1 MTLRAPLDR
10 LKEAAVFKSRY
21 NNYHLGRG
29 VQCVQS
35 VLQHSTKSVSASSQ
49 FECVVCMAL
58 TRRDASAGVA
68 SGQAHAQDET
78 TDPQDGG
85 GDGPTGQQ
93 QQPMEQ
99 NRVIPLQV
107 WRYVNHVSL
116 VDYGDDALSCSIT
129 AAIRAV
135 DWATY
140 GYRLQL
146 SLCAP
151 PPHCE
156 AQQQQQ
162 GYSSSPRWELHCT
175 RPDPCELLQS
185 DLHGV
190 VLLVDLIGP
199 RGTYCR
205 LGCRTEGH
213 DSTDLIGCC
222 FMLSY
227 HVNITS

>member
-1 MTLRAPLDR
+1 M
-10 LKEAAVFKSRY
+10 EAAVFKSRY
-21 NNYHLGRG
+21 NNYFLGRDR
-29 VQCVQS
+29 VQCVES

-49 FECVVCMAL
+49 FESVVCMAL

-68 SGQAHAQDET
+68 SGQAQTQDET
-78 TDPQDGG
+78 MDPQDGG
-85 GDGPTGQQ
+85 GGDGQQ
-93 QQPMEQ
+93 QQPLEQ

-146 SLCAP
+146 SLCAS

-156 AQQQQQ
+156 TQQQ
-162 GYSSSPRWELHCT
+162 GYSYNSSPRWELYCT

-190 VLLVDLIGP
+190 VLLVNLIGP
-199 RGTYCR
+199 RGTYCTVGSVA
-205 LGCRTEGH
+205 LL
-213 DSTDLIGCC
+213 STDLI
-222 FMLSY
+222 
-227 HVNITS
+227 

>member
-1 MTLRAPLDR
+1 M
-10 LKEAAVFKSRY
+10 EAAVFKSRY
-21 NNYHLGRG
+21 NNYYLGRG
-29 VQCVQS
+29 VQCVES

-68 SGQAHAQDET
+68 SGQAQDET

-85 GDGPTGQQ
+85 GGGGDGGQQ
-93 QQPMEQ
+93 QQPLEQ

-151 PPHCE
+151 PLHCE
-156 AQQQQQ
+156 AQQQQQQQ

-190 VLLVDLIGP
+190 VLLVDLVGP
-199 RGTYCR
+199 RGSYCR
-205 LGCRTEGH
+205 SGCRTEGH
-213 DSTDLIGCC
+213 DSTDLIGC
-222 FMLSY
+222 
-227 HVNITS
+227 